1 MSLQSHLQELEQKHR
16 ALDQTIAEELAH
28 PSSND
33 DRVRELKKQKLLL
46 KQKIERLRADPK
58 SVH

>member
-1 MSLQSHLQELEQKHR
+1 MSLQSHLQELELKHR
-16 ALDQTIAEELAH
+16 SLDQAILEEMAH

-33 DRVRELKKQKLLL
+33 SRVRELKKQKLLL
-46 KQKIERLRADPK
+46 KQKIERLRADGV